1 MRRTATV
8 AFPVSLNSLLH
19 WHGIRVQS
27 LVGVYRAYG
36 GCRVLG
42 GCEHS
47 RLKISF
53 PCQRI
58 SCCRFNA
65 VIRREEERRGET
77 GMKRRGETQGR
88 RGERKGER
96 RGKEIKEKER
106 RGKKRKSEERK
117 GKTVKER

>member
-1 MRRTATV
+1 MRRTV

-27 LVGVYRAYG
+27 LAGVCRAYG

-58 SCCRFNA
+58 SCCRLNA
-65 VIRREEERRGET
+65 VIHGE
-77 GMKRRGETQGR
+77 ETQGR
-88 RGERKGER
+88 RGGERQGSRGERKGER

-106 RGKKRKSEERK
+106 RREKRTSEERK